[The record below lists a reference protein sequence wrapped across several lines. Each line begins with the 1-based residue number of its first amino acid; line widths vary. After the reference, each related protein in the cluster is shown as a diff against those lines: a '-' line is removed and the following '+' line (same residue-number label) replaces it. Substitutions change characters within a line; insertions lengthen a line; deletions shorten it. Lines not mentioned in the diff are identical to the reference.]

1 MRQVLGFVVLM
12 AVFSIG
18 IAAFKYSTILGVAI
32 WLLAFYLFAKIGSG
46 GWRNWR
52 RQQLFRQ

>member
-1 MRQVLGFVVLM
+1 MRDVIAFVVLM

-46 GWRNWR
+46 GTGGDNSF
-52 RQQLFRQ
+52 LDNDY